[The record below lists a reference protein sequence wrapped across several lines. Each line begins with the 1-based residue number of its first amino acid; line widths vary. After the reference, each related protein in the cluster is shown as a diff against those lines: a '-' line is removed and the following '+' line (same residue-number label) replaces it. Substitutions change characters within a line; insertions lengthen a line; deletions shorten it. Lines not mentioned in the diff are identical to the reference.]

1 MKAVF
6 QKLKTHIKGGLGMV
20 DVIDVHDLPEEQ
32 VSLIQE
38 FVEFLRRKLKPK
50 QLIKEEEEKDKEW
63 GKLAMTSFAKDWE
76 NEKDAI
82 YDNWK
87 ELYHVSER

>member
-1 MKAVF
+1 
-6 QKLKTHIKGGLGMV
+6 MV

>member
-6 QKLKTHIKGGLGMV
+6 QKLKTHIKGELGMV